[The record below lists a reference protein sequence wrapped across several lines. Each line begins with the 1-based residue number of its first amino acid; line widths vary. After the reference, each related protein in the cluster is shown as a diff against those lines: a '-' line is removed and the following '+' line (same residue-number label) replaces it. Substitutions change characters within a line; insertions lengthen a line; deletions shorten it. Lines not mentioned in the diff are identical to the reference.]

1 MLMCVTSHA
10 RVFQCTRSRRHLG
23 FEVGPAGRNPLKL
36 CACVWLVACV
46 GRSAIGL
53 AAGLALS
60 LSLAALPA
68 FLGPRLAMATA
79 AVAAGLGGTLLL
91 LITRSICRAVYSVV
105 CSEWV

>member
-1 MLMCVTSHA
+1 M
-10 RVFQCTRSRRHLG
+10 RVC
-23 FEVGPAGRNPLKL
+23 
-36 CACVWLVACV
+36 LVACV

-105 CSEWV
+105 CSE